1 MIEPNEAL
9 EERLRHAGLR
19 PTRQRVALASL
30 IFGAGD
36 RHLSAE
42 ELHEEAVAAS
52 IPVSLATVYNTLHQ
66 FTEARMLR
74 ILAMEGSKTYFDTNV
89 DDHHHFFIE
98 GENRVLD
105 IPMSTL
111 RVEEQKEDVVDGAK
125 CAEVAACGI
134 DSGWR
139 GCGVAAG
146 AAALA
151 MVFCGA
157 NAAVF
162 AATAESGWI
171 PNAGAA
177 RNPAVVVV
185 VVAARKRN
193 EERSIFY
200 FILSYS
206 ERKGMFC

>member
-89 DDHHHFFIE
+89 SDHHHFYLE
-98 GENRVLD
+98 EENEVID
-105 IPMSTL
+105 IPNGSVYVNTL
-111 RVEEQKEDVVDGAK
+111 PEPPEGMEIVNVDIVV
-125 CAEVAACGI
+125 
-134 DSGWR
+134 R
-139 GCGVAAG
+139 
-146 AAALA
+146 L
-151 MVFCGA
+151 
-157 NAAVF
+157 
-162 AATAESGWI
+162 
-171 PNAGAA
+171 
-177 RNPAVVVV
+177 
-185 VVAARKRN
+185 RKKKN
-193 EERSIFY
+193 
-200 FILSYS
+200 
-206 ERKGMFC
+206 